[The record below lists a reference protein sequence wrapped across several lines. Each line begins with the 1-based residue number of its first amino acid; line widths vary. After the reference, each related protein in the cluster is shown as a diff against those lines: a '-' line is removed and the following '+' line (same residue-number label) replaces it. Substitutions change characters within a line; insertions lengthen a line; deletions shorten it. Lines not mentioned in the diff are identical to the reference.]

1 MDNVEFQFSL
11 VIGSD
16 IGEELCNFKNNKSC
30 NTRIVEKI
38 LHYYKNYPI
47 FTTSA
52 LMQKYYYD
60 FPTILN
66 SVLSNITTPRI
77 DIDNSTEEYIAK
89 HTIYKVVLCNDEN
102 KKDTF
107 PYIYI
112 GGDKIE
118 NNFTATFL
126 SGEFRQKAMEHL
138 KDLLVNAMTISIYD
152 KNLIKAKWN
161 RKHFVKF
168 CKLLSQTSKITI
180 EYLGGNNNSKPYKI
194 TKRYMDII
202 YPNWIWK
209 VTHYPRGQ
217 KGNYAH
223 DRYVIIDN
231 KIEVIFTSGIHYL
244 MNGSKDFTYIVRQHK
259 Q

>member
-16 IGEELCNFKNNKSC
+16 IGKELCNFRNNKSC
-30 NTRIVEKI
+30 DTRIVEKI
-38 LHYYKNYPI
+38 LHYYKHYPI
-47 FTTSA
+47 FTTSE
-52 LMQKYYYD
+52 LMREYYYG

-66 SVLSNITTPRI
+66 AVLSNATIPRI
-77 DIDNSTEEYIAK
+77 DIDNSSEKNIAK
-89 HTIYKVVLCNDEN
+89 NTIYKVVLCNDES
-102 KKDTF
+102 KKDIF

-112 GGDKIE
+112 GGDEIE

-126 SGEFRQKAMEHL
+126 SGKPRQKAIEHL
-138 KDLLVNAMTISIYD
+138 KDLLVNAGTISIYD

-168 CKLLSQTSKITI
+168 CKLLQQTSKITI
-180 EYLGGNNNSKPYKI
+180 EYLGGNNKSKPYKI

-202 YPNWIWK
+202 YPNWVWK
-209 VTHYPRGQ
+209 VKHYTSGQ

-223 DRYVIIDN
+223 DRYLIIDN

-244 MNGSKDFTYIVRQHK
+244 INDAKDFTYIVRQYK